1 MCYILVK
8 TQDTYH
14 IILKFHNYKKF
25 MSIIGNIRYMTAFT
39 KKSLIRTH
47 IQFFNFKEIYII
59 QLVVELQFQKFGTS
73 LLLNKYD

>member
-1 MCYILVK
+1 MLYISQDARYISYNFEV
-8 TQDTYH
+8 TQ
-14 IILKFHNYKKF
+14 LQKF

-73 LLLNKYD
+73 LLLNKYE